1 MKNCIKSI
9 ILFLSSVLF
18 ITSCQVIDAFK
29 KPPEPE
35 KKEWTPVEQIDQV
48 VWADDGSEV
57 AVVKLH
63 FEEKTEKRYFK
74 HQIFIQ
80 KINDKEKLPLTE
92 LREHQVGQV
101 FYMKSAN
108 YLIVESILPEKTRR
122 FDKIDMKGHEI
133 LIIEISNEVSCQ
145 SQQNSPTETTP
156 PPVVHH
162 TVIPSPD
169 GKQLAHVFSPECK
182 KASVEF
188 LSADDL
194 TVIDNQTFDIDEPM
208 EMTWHR
214 DGYIIFS
221 TPKRDKAWQVKAK
234 ETPLP
239 ISPPQC
245 LSPVTTSSHVS
256 TEGRLVYV
264 DEKGKL
270 ATREIERKKTFGCQ

>member
-1 MKNCIKSI
+1 MRLI
-9 ILFLSSVLF
+9 ILFLTSLFF

-29 KPPEPE
+29 KPPEPEKSE

-63 FEEKTEKRYFK
+63 FEKKTEKRYFK

-92 LREHQVGQV
+92 LRDHQVGQV
-101 FYMKSAN
+101 FFMRSAN

-122 FDKIDMKGHEI
+122 FDKVDMKGHEI
-133 LIIEISNEVSCQ
+133 LIIEIANEVSCQ
-145 SQQNSPTETTP
+145 SQQNSSTETKP
-156 PPVVHH
+156 PPIVHH

-169 GKQLAHVFSPECK
+169 GRQLAHVFSPECK

-208 EMTWHR
+208 EVTWHR

-221 TPKRDKAWQVKAK
+221 TPKRDKAWQVKVK
-234 ETPLP
+234 EMPLP
-239 ISPPQC
+239 IPPPQC

-264 DEKGKL
+264 DENGKL
-270 ATREIERKKTFGCQ
+270 ATREVERQKTFGCQ